1 MNNTAANPEF
11 YAAGD
16 RSLLD
21 LPCVA
26 VVGSREATDLGIRRA
41 RRLARE
47 LVRAGVVVVS
57 GLARGVDVAA
67 HEEAMACGGRTI
79 AVVGTPLYRAYP
91 PEHASLQ
98 DEIAARH
105 LVVSPFGACKPWIR
119 GCFPIRNRLMAKLCQ
134 ATVIVEATERSG
146 TRHQA
151 EACIRLERSLFLCA
165 SLVAN
170 PQVRWPHRFAG
181 PRTHVLTSTQQVLEV
196 LRRPAA

>member
-1 MNNTAANPEF
+1 MTASPTPEF
-11 YAAGD
+11 YCAGD
-16 RSLLD
+16 RSLLE

-26 VVGSREATDLGIRRA
+26 IVGSRKASELGIRRA

-47 LVRAGVVVVS
+47 LVEAGVVVMS

-67 HEEAMACGGRTI
+67 HQEAMARGGRTI

-105 LVVSPFGACKPWIR
+105 LVVSPFGTCKPWIR
-119 GCFPIRNRLMAKLCQ
+119 GCFPIRNRLMAKLSQ
-134 ATVIVEATERSG
+134 ATVIVEATDRSG
-146 TRHQA
+146 TLHQA
-151 EACIRLERSLFLCA
+151 EACARLGRSLFLCA

-170 PQVRWPHRFAG
+170 PHVRWPQRFAG
-181 PRTHVLTSTQQVLEV
+181 SRTHVLTSTEQVLEV
-196 LRRPAA
+196 LRRPTA